1 MWLTADWD
9 HRESDHLQ
17 LWMNTS
23 DHTIQILFTL
33 KTKPAFMCA
42 LNPCSVS
49 DQVFRWSISPAD
61 SSGFKPAAV
70 AARGPLRRSVS
81 EPSTRH
87 LHCPHRLMAEILN
100 DSVFKSYEYE
110 ARQSR
115 PIHISLQNILLAL
128 WALCCSRRL
137 LLTSIIQPWWA
148 GFPGPN

>member
-1 MWLTADWD
+1 MCWTADW
-9 HRESDHLQ
+9 HHSESDPVHTVN
-17 LWMNTS
+17 WRVTS
-23 DHTIQILFTL
+23 FHVCM
-33 KTKPAFMCA
+33 KTHPVFMIW
-42 LNPCSVS
+42 
-49 DQVFRWSISPAD
+49 WSGDPVIWWSSSPAD
-61 SSGFKPAAV
+61 SSGV
-70 AARGPLRRSVS
+70 QTHGCGSARPLRRSVS

-100 DSVFKSYEYE
+100 DNVFKSYEYE